1 MAQATTS
8 TFGQFKILLGDGAT
22 PTEVF
27 TPICGLTSKGINYE
41 TETNTVE
48 VPDCTNE
55 DQPAYKEEGAKSYS
69 VSLTGSGMWAAQSH
83 GILIDWWKT
92 GNAKNIKV
100 QYVQSETGDV
110 EFVNGPAI
118 LKSLGSTVEKGGR
131 LSADISIAFTAM
143 PTFVDKT

>member
-8 TFGQFKILLGDGAT
+8 TFGQFKLFLGDGVT
-22 PTEVF
+22 PTEGF

-48 VPDCTNE
+48 VPDCSDE
-55 DQPAYKEEGAKSYS
+55 DLPAYKEEGAKSYA
-69 VSLTGSGMWAAQSH
+69 VTLTGSGMWAAQSH
-83 GILIDWWKT
+83 GTLIEWWKS
-92 GNAKNIKV
+92 GAAKNIKV
-100 QYVQSETGDV
+100 QYVQANTGDV

-131 LSADISIAFTAM
+131 LTAEISLAFTQM
-143 PTFVDKT
+143 PTFVDAT